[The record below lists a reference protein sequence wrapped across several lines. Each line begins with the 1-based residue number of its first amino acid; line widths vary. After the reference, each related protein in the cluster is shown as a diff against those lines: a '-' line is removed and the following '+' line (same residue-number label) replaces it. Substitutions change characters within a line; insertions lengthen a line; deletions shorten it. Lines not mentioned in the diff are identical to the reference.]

1 MNRVCVWAALMLLTL
16 GVQTSAAQECDRA
29 CLKNAMTAYL
39 NALVAQDPS
48 KAPLAANVRFTEDAK
63 ELKVGEGFW
72 KTATRI
78 GDYRQDFIDVREQV
92 VASWSQ
98 LRMTRFL

>member
-1 MNRVCVWAALMLLTL
+1 MSRICVWAGLMLFVL
-16 GVQTSAAQECDRA
+16 GVQTSAAQNCDRA
-29 CLKNAMTAYL
+29 CLKNTMTTYL

-72 KTATRI
+72 KTATKLRPF
-78 GDYRQDFIDVREQV
+78 RTDFLDPQTGTTGVHAVIE
-92 VASWSQ
+92 
-98 LRMTRFL
+98 